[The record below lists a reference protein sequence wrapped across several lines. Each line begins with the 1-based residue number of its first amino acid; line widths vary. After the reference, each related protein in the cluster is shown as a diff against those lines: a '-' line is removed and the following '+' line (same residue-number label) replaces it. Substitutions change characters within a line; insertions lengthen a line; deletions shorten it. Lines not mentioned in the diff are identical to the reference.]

1 MDLVMVQKAN
11 DLADLNLDTIIHV
24 EAWMQIH
31 NVSPKV
37 IFEHDIQLI
46 TTQVG
51 EVISNV
57 WQGFIGGK
65 RFYKVKISLSLSQG
79 LKD

>member
-57 WQGFIGGK
+57 
-65 RFYKVKISLSLSQG
+65 
-79 LKD
+79 